1 MTNDE
6 AIDMMSL
13 SVIMSS
19 MLKGILKEVSK
30 LSMAAALLLEERY
43 GGGYVYIPL
52 IRQKE
57 TGILADIK
65 KGVSLPRVAKKYRV
79 SLRTIYNYR
88 RRAGLN

>member
-1 MTNDE
+1 MPRN
-6 AIDMMSL
+6 
-13 SVIMSS
+13 VIMSS

-52 IRQKE
+52 FRQRE
-57 TGILADIK
+57 TGIIADIK
-65 KGVSLPRVAKKYRV
+65 AGISLPRVAKKYRV
-79 SLRTIYNYR
+79 SLRTVYNHR